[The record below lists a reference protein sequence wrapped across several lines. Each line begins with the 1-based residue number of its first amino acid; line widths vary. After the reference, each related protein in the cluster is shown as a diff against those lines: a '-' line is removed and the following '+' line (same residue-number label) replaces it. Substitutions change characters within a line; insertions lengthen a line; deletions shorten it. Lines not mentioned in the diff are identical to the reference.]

1 MSHLRPEAR
10 PRHKISSCK
19 KGHHNY
25 GEMQMIGGGITR
37 QVCQTC
43 ADVTIDLTAV
53 DHMAEAQPQGR
64 RPTLANFFR

>member
-10 PRHKISSCK
+10 PRHKLSSCK

-25 GEMQMIGGGITR
+25 GETQAIGGGITR
-37 QVCQTC
+37 QVCETC

-53 DHMAEAQPQGR
+53 DHMPELHPQGR

>member
-19 KGHHNY
+19 KGRHNY
-25 GEMQMIGGGITR
+25 GEVQTIGGGITR

-64 RPTLANFFR
+64 RPTLTNFFR

>member
-10 PRHKISSCK
+10 QRHKLSSCK
-19 KGHHNY
+19 KGRHNY
-25 GEMQMIGGGITR
+25 GETQMIGGGITR

-43 ADVTIDLTAV
+43 SDVTIDLTAA
-53 DHMAEAQPQGR
+53 DDMAEAHPHG

>member
-10 PRHKISSCK
+10 PRHKLSSCK

-25 GEMQMIGGGITR
+25 GEMQAIGGGITR
-37 QVCQTC
+37 QVCETC
-43 ADVTIDLTAV
+43 AVVTIDLTAV
-53 DHMAEAQPQGR
+53 DQMAELHPQGR

>member
-10 PRHKISSCK
+10 PRHKLSSCK

-25 GEMQMIGGGITR
+25 GELQLIGGGITR
-37 QVCQTC
+37 QVCGTC
-43 ADVTIDLTAV
+43 ADVSIDLTAV
-53 DHMAEAQPQGR
+53 DQLAEAPQGR